1 MTVTYY
7 LKNCFW
13 GLFGPGFLAYNILN
27 DLQDGLIFP
36 AYIPYMPYVAIYL
49 AIGAVIYPFSFFVL
63 EQLAMKIMKKETWR
77 YYFTFDGRS
86 RGLFIF
92 SYMLCALLSIPLFM
106 LYPIINKKR

>member
-63 EQLAMKIMKKETWR
+63 EQLAMKIMKKK
-77 YYFTFDGRS
+77 
-86 RGLFIF
+86 RGDIILLLMARHGDFLFFHICF
-92 SYMLCALLSIPLFM
+92 VRCYQYHCSCFIQL
-106 LYPIINKKR
+106 